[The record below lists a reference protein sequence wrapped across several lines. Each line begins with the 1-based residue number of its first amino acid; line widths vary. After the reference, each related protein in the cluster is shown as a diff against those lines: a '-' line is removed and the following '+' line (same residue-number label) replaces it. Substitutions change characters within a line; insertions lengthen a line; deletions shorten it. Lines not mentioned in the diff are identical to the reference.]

1 MAIRATNRAEF
12 IRRLSLRNDLERW
25 VGKEVEWFVDAQRNI
40 IGTIAI
46 AARYEGWNYVVLAK
60 NRLGKFQAASRR
72 ENLFSLDEAREDCLH
87 AMETDCTILGLLSG
101 TD

>member
-1 MAIRATNRAEF
+1 MAIRATDRVDF
-12 IRRLSLRNDLERW
+12 IRRLALHTDLEGW
-25 VGKEVEWFVDAQRNI
+25 VGKEVEWFVDVKRSI

-46 AARYEGWNYVVLAK
+46 AARDEGWNYVVLIK

-72 ENLFSLDEAREDCLH
+72 ENLFSLDEARKDCLR
-87 AMETDCTILGLLSG
+87 AMDTDCMAVDSFSG